1 MGKLFYTVRGRFRES
16 LPYKNITI
24 DCNKIIFFEEYGE
37 KTRVFFSDYHIEVE
51 MSFGEFQKN
60 VISQVF
66 NLELQEDIL
75 QLMAGYLSNNA
86 TGNVLIE
93 TLIKD
98 CKGIIKT
105 IASEN
110 NSL

>member
-1 MGKLFYTVRGRFRES
+1 MGKLFYTVRGRLNES
-16 LPYKNITI
+16 LPYRKITI
-24 DCNKIIFFEEYGE
+24 DCNKIIFFEEDGG
-37 KTRVFFSDYHIEVE
+37 KTKVFFSDYHIEVE
-51 MSFGEFQKN
+51 MSFSDFQKN

-66 NLELQEDIL
+66 NLEIQEDIL

-98 CKGIIKT
+98 CRYIIKT